1 MVHGTRDRGSNSLGA
16 RTKFPAAMA
25 LSEALRTELDA
36 LIRGSAVLL
45 FMKGTRA
52 QPQCG
57 FSAAVTAALDE
68 LIDDYRTINV
78 LERPEIR
85 EGIKEYS
92 SWPTIPQL
100 YVRGDFVGGA
110 DIVKQLVAKGEL
122 AGLLGVTQRE
132 VERPTLLVTPAA
144 QAQIKQAL
152 SSAGEGNLLRFGIDR
167 QFNYE
172 LSVDEARP
180 GDFRFPYEG
189 FEILIDRSSAPRAN
203 NATIDWAARGTEA
216 GFKITNLN
224 EPRKVRTLSARE
236 LKAHLDQGTALA
248 LFDVRT
254 DLEIQLAR
262 IASARVLDEAADEE
276 ILGLPKDTMLVF
288 HCHHGQ
294 RSRSAAEHYLAEG
307 YTNVYN
313 LAGGIDAWSTDV
325 DPKVP
330 RY

>member
-1 MVHGTRDRGSNSLGA
+1 
-16 RTKFPAAMA
+16 MA
-25 LSEALRTELDA
+25 LSDALRVELDA
-36 LIRGSAVLL
+36 LTKGDDVVL
-45 FMKGTRA
+45 FMKGTRE

-68 LIDDYRTINV
+68 LLDDYRTVNV
-78 LERPEIR
+78 LTRPELR

-92 SWPTIPQL
+92 NWPTIPQL
-100 YVRGDFVGGA
+100 YVRGEFIGGA

-132 VERPTLLVTPAA
+132 VPRPRLVLTPAA
-144 QAQIKQAL
+144 EAQIKQAL
-152 SSAGEGNLLRFGIDR
+152 SAAGEGNLLRFGIDR

-180 GDFRFPYEG
+180 GDFHFPYDG
-189 FEILIDRSSAPRAN
+189 FEILVDRASASRAD
-203 NATIDWAARGTEA
+203 NATIDWASRGAEA
-216 GFKITNLN
+216 GFKITNPS
-224 EPRKVRTLSARE
+224 EPKKVRTLSARE
-236 LKAHLDQGTALA
+236 LKALLDQGTGLA

-262 IASARVLDEAADEE
+262 IAGARVLDEAADEE
-276 ILGLPKDTMLVF
+276 IQRLPKDTMLVF

-313 LAGGIDAWSTDV
+313 LAGGIDAWSTEV